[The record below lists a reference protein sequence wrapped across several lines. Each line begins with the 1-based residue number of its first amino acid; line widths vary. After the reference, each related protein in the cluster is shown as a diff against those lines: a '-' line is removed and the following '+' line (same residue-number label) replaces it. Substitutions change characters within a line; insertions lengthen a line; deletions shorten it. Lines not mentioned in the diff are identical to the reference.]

1 MDNIFHLHVFQ
12 MQDIL
17 KFGVDTLLNDDDSTD
32 ADIDFIKILG
42 PSVNGEWQLDEEAS
56 ISNDQEVLV
65 FIVNFLI
72 CISFKFF
79 LSINPTHPYWKNSKI
94 LNPFA

>member
-32 ADIDFIKILG
+32 ADIDFVKILG

-56 ISNDQEVLV
+56 TSNDQEVLM

-79 LSINPTHPYWKNSKI
+79 FINKPHPPLLKK
-94 LNPFA
+94 F

>member
-32 ADIDFIKILG
+32 ADIDFVKILS

-56 ISNDQEVLV
+56 TSNDQEVLV

-72 CISFKFF
+72 CISFKNFF
-79 LSINPTHPYWKNSKI
+79 INKPHPPLLKK
-94 LNPFA
+94 F

>member
-1 MDNIFHLHVFQ
+1 MIVFQ

-32 ADIDFIKILG
+32 VDIDFVKILG
-42 PSVNGEWQLDEEAS
+42 PPFNGEWQLDEEAS
-56 ISNDQEVLV
+56 TSNDQEVLV

-72 CISFKFF
+72 CISFLNFF
-79 LSINPTHPYWKNSKI
+79 YQ
-94 LNPFA
+94 

>member
-1 MDNIFHLHVFQ
+1 

-32 ADIDFIKILG
+32 TDIDFVKILG

-56 ISNDQEVLV
+56 TSNDQEVLV
-65 FIVNFLI
+65 FIVHI
-72 CISFKFF
+72 VD
-79 LSINPTHPYWKNSKI
+79 
-94 LNPFA
+94 